1 MPALCQRTS
10 AAACPTCREPALP
23 FAFRQPYRRAVTLVR
38 GLAVSLAAFVAA
50 WGVAAGCGSDGADV
64 MRATLTD
71 KGCTYEGDTTP
82 SPGLFTVQVRNETQH
97 VANFSLWELADG
109 SKVAEIEPS
118 YAQALRTWK
127 QTGKASLNPPQ
138 LKRTVSVTT
147 VGPGT
152 AGRPGAA
159 SELPANESTG
169 RYVVVCA
176 VHAGRASDTGAVE
189 LWPPS
194 HMYGAVEL
202 DVHSD

>member
-1 MPALCQRTS
+1 
-10 AAACPTCREPALP
+10 
-23 FAFRQPYRRAVTLVR
+23 
-38 GLAVSLAAFVAA
+38 
-50 WGVAAGCGSDGADV
+50 

-71 KGCTYEGDTTP
+71 KGCTYDGDTTP
-82 SPGLFTVQVRNETQH
+82 SAGAFTIQVRNESQY
-97 VANFSLWELADG
+97 VANFALWELAEG

-118 YAQALRTWK
+118 YAQALREWR
-127 QTGKASLNPPQ
+127 QTRKANLNPPQ
-138 LKRTVSVTT
+138 LKRPISATM

-152 AGRPGAA
+152 AGRPGAD

-176 VHAGRASDTGAVE
+176 VNARGPATLPSGSVAWMD
-189 LWPPS
+189 PPS

>member
-1 MPALCQRTS
+1 MAALWQRS
-10 AAACPTCREPALP
+10 QRLP
-23 FAFRQPYRRAVTLVR
+23 FAFRPPYRRAVTPVR
-38 GLAVSLAAFVAA
+38 SVTASLAALVAA
-50 WGVAAGCGSDGADV
+50 SGCAAGCGGDGADV

-82 SPGLFTVQVRNETQH
+82 SPGLFTIQVRNETEH
-97 VANFSLWELADG
+97 VANFSLWELAEG
-109 SKVAEIEPS
+109 AKAKEIEPS
-118 YAQALRTWK
+118 YAQALREFE
-127 QTGKASLNPPQ
+127 QTGRANLTPPQ
-138 LKRTVSVTT
+138 LKRTISVTT

-176 VHAGRASDTGAVE
+176 VHAPRASATGAVE

-194 HMYGAVEL
+194 HTYAAVEL
-202 DVHSD
+202 EVTRTS